1 MSLEAHLAELERRHE
16 ALEKELEQALAHPGS
31 DDLEI
36 NELKRRKLHI
46 KDEMTRLQANQQAA
60 V

>member
-16 ALEKELEQALAHPGS
+16 SLEKEIEKAMAQPAA

-36 NELKRRKLHI
+36 NELKRRKLQI
-46 KDEMTRLQANQQAA
+46 KDQLVRLQVSPEAA
-60 V
+60 